1 MKMRYILNI
10 FLIALILIIIFVI
23 NIPQLNNQLINNK
36 YMRKFDNLTLQYID
50 NSINKAVISFA
61 SARGLNAIISM
72 LKSSTVNMTPAG
84 VGASISIGEILDPV
98 DDVVEILSTVLLLSI
113 VSLGIQRFLLEIA
126 PFISINL
133 LLNLCLIFTV
143 MLLSIQR
150 LRKTKLTNI
159 TIKLFLFALIIKLI
173 LPFFVFLDWS
183 TNRLFFDE
191 KYKEAKTQ
199 LSKTNDELSSTYG
212 AILSGEGVIEGFKNW
227 LKKDK
232 GEDNWL
238 KNLKIKAE
246 IIISSSVKLIVL
258 FILDTLLLP
267 LFFLWLLY
275 RFFTYVVNIKLF
287 TTKLIP

>member
-1 MKMRYILNI
+1 MRYILNI
-10 FLIALILIIIFVI
+10 FLIALILIIFFVI

-227 LKKDK
+227 LKKDR